1 MIDRYQ
7 LSVVGDSDDIVV
19 GGGVGVDVDVCAR
32 LCYQARN
39 QTTAAAAWQQP
50 SIRSSQQPGHL
61 YRWKRT
67 FARQCYVDM
76 KLGQRSSGTG
86 SFKTLNYPTQ
96 NPPIPT

>member
-7 LSVVGDSDDIVV
+7 LSVVGDRDDVVV
-19 GGGVGVDVDVCAR
+19 GGGGVDVDVCAR

-61 YRWKRT
+61 
-67 FARQCYVDM
+67 
-76 KLGQRSSGTG
+76 
-86 SFKTLNYPTQ
+86 
-96 NPPIPT
+96 

>member
-7 LSVVGDSDDIVV
+7 LSVVGDRDDIVV
-19 GGGVGVDVDVCAR
+19 GGGGVGVDVDVCAR

-61 YRWKRT
+61 
-67 FARQCYVDM
+67 
-76 KLGQRSSGTG
+76 
-86 SFKTLNYPTQ
+86 
-96 NPPIPT
+96 

>member
-7 LSVVGDSDDIVV
+7 LSVVGDRDDIVV
-19 GGGVGVDVDVCAR
+19 VVVGGGVDVDVCAR

-61 YRWKRT
+61 
-67 FARQCYVDM
+67 
-76 KLGQRSSGTG
+76 
-86 SFKTLNYPTQ
+86 
-96 NPPIPT
+96 